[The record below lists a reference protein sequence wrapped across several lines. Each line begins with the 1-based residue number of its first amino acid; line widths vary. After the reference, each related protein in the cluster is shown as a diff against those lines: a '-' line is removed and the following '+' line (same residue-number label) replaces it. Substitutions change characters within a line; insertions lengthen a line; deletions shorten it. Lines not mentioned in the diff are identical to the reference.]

1 MQQKNIL
8 FYQIRVMNPFTKIW
22 FWLLILS
29 IIGFVLTFI
38 FFETMGQTSSGN
50 NSTPGWIWIIFILSI
65 IFFIVAFILYA
76 IDLSAYH
83 RRMEIAEACGEL
95 PPPPPKKKIECP
107 KRECVEK
114 RVVECVEKKRD
125 PCDTQSQVVVDVTP
139 ANQVVQTTQYVP
151 ATQVVQGAQYV
162 PTTQVITTNQAIP
175 GAQVIT
181 LSPDEAFSAAGLK
194 PLATL
199 APTAII
205 ST

>member
-1 MQQKNIL
+1 
-8 FYQIRVMNPFTKIW
+8 MNPFTRIW

-76 IDLSAYH
+76 IDLAAYH

-114 RVVECVEKKRD
+114 RIVECVEKKRD
-125 PCDTQSQVVVDVTP
+125 PCDPKSRVVVDP
-139 ANQVVQTTQYVP
+139 GNQVIQGTQIIQAPQLVPNQT
-151 ATQVVQGAQYV
+151 
-162 PTTQVITTNQAIP
+162 IP
-175 GAQVIT
+175 GTNVVTI
-181 LSPDEAFSAAGLK
+181 SSDEATERFGAFSAAGLK

-199 APTAII
+199 APPTAIV
-205 ST
+205 TV

>member
-1 MQQKNIL
+1 
-8 FYQIRVMNPFTKIW
+8 MNPFTKIW

-38 FFETMGQTSSGN
+38 FYETMGQTTSGN

-76 IDLSAYH
+76 IDLAAYH

-95 PPPPPKKKIECP
+95 PPSPPKKKIECP

-114 RVVECVEKKRD
+114 RIVECVETRRD
-125 PCDTQSQVVVDVTP
+125 PCDSQARVFVDIIP
-139 ANQVVQTTQYVP
+139 RNQVIQAPQLVPSSQLVHSTQLVPIDQIGTSSQT
-151 ATQVVQGAQYV
+151 
-162 PTTQVITTNQAIP
+162 IP
-175 GAQVIT
+175 GTHVVTI
-181 LSPDEAFSAAGLK
+181 SSDEDTERFGVFSAAGLK

-199 APTAII
+199 APPTSI
-205 ST
+205 TKD